1 MFKIFQMYQ
10 WRTPNTRNVFDSTH
24 VKRRRTE
31 QAIEKNILKI
41 LKNGGTHVA
50 DCIA

>member
-1 MFKIFQMYQ
+1 MFKVFQMYQ
-10 WRTPNTRNVFDSTH
+10 WRAPNTRNVFDSIH

-31 QAIEKNILKI
+31 QAIEKSILQI
-41 LKNGGTHVA
+41 LKNGGIHVA